1 MLYHLLYPLHTTF
14 SVFNVFRY
22 ITFRTI
28 YASLT
33 AFLICFLLGP
43 WMIRKLS
50 EMQIGQYIRDD
61 GPTTHF
67 DKAGTPTMGG
77 TLIIVSI
84 VVSIL
89 LWSDLTNFFVW
100 ITLFVVVGYG
110 LVGFVDDYLMLVKK
124 RSKGLGVRSKLVLQ
138 AILALIAGFLVYISP
153 DFSTQITI
161 PFFKN
166 VSPDFGWGYIIFA
179 AFVIVGASNAVNL
192 TDGLDGLAIGPVIIA
207 ATTYMIFAY
216 VAGHVKI
223 ANYLQIN
230 YVSGSGEL
238 AIFCGAIA
246 GAGLGFLWF
255 NAYPA
260 QIFMG
265 DVGSLSLGA
274 FLGIVAVITKQEIL
288 LALVGGLF
296 VIEALSVIFQVS
308 FFKMTSG
315 KRIFRMAPLHHHF
328 ELKGWPEPKVIVR
341 FWIIAIALALLAMS
355 TLKLKIGTFRVY
367 IRPTPGYQNASERL
381 EYWSDRVLEQ

>member
-33 AFLICFLLGP
+33 AFIICFLLGP
-43 WMIRKLS
+43 WMIRKLAA
-50 EMQIGQYIRDD
+50 MQVGQYIRDD
-61 GPTTHF
+61 GPKTHF

-77 TLIIVSI
+77 TLIVISI
-84 VVSIL
+84 TISIL
-89 LWSDLTNFFVW
+89 LWSDLTNYFVW
-100 ITLFVVVGYG
+100 IVLLVIIGYG
-110 LVGFVDDYLMLVKK
+110 VIGFVDDYLMQIKK
-124 RSKGLGVRSKLVLQ
+124 QSKGLSVRSKLVLQ
-138 AILALIAGFLVYISP
+138 GIIALLAGSLVYISP

-166 VSPDFGWGYIIFA
+166 ISPDFGWGYIFFA

-207 ATTYMIFAY
+207 ATAYMIFAY

-223 ANYLQIN
+223 ANYLQLN
-230 YVSGSGEL
+230 YVAGSGEI
-238 AIFCGAIA
+238 AIFCGTLA
-246 GAGLGFLWF
+246 GAGIGFLWF
-255 NAYPA
+255 NSYPA

-274 FLGIVAVITKQEIL
+274 ALGTIAVITKQEIL

-296 VIEALSVIFQVS
+296 VIEALSVIFQVG
-308 FFKMTSG
+308 FFKMTRG
-315 KRIFRMAPLHHHF
+315 RRIFRMAPLHHHF

-341 FWIIAIALALLAMS
+341 FWIIAIALALVAMS
-355 TLKLKIGTFRVY
+355 TLKLR
-367 IRPTPGYQNASERL
+367 
-381 EYWSDRVLEQ
+381 

>member
-33 AFLICFLLGP
+33 AFIICFLLGP
-43 WMIRKLS
+43 WMIRKLA
-50 EMQIGQYIRDD
+50 EMQVGQYIRDD
-61 GPTTHF
+61 GPQTHL

-77 TLIIVSI
+77 TLIVISI
-84 VVSIL
+84 TVSIL
-89 LWSDLTNFFVW
+89 LWSDLTNYFVW
-100 ITLFVVVGYG
+100 IVLFVIIGNAVI
-110 LVGFVDDYLMLVKK
+110 GFVDDYLMQIKK
-124 RSKGLGVRSKLVLQ
+124 QSKGLGVRSKLILQ
-138 AILALIAGFLVYISP
+138 GIIALLAGLLVYISP
-153 DFSTQITI
+153 NFSTQITI

-166 VSPDFGWGYIIFA
+166 ITPDFGWGYIFFA
-179 AFVIVGASNAVNL
+179 ALVIVGASNAVNL

-207 ATTYMIFAY
+207 ATAYMIFAY
-216 VAGHVKI
+216 VAGHIKI

-230 YVSGSGEL
+230 YVAGSGEI
-238 AIFCGAIA
+238 AIFCGALA
-246 GAGLGFLWF
+246 GAGIGFLWF

-265 DVGSLSLGA
+265 DVGSLSLGGA
-274 FLGIVAVITKQEIL
+274 LGSIAVITKQEIL
-288 LALVGGLF
+288 LVLVGGLF
-296 VIEALSVIFQVS
+296 VIEALSVIFQVG
-308 FFKMTSG
+308 FFKMTKG

-341 FWIIAIALALLAMS
+341 FWIIAIALALVAMS
-355 TLKLKIGTFRVY
+355 TLKLR
-367 IRPTPGYQNASERL
+367 
-381 EYWSDRVLEQ
+381 